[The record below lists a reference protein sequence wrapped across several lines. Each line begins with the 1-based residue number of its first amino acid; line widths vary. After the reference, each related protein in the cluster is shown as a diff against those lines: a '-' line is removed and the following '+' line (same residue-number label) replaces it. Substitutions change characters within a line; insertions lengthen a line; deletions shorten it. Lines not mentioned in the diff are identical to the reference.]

1 MTTRNLHDANAVPVH
16 SLALAPHHALA
27 HAHTHA
33 HAHPPGSPRRPRHN
47 NYMNMRIRTGNDSR
61 GPPHTICI
69 NSSTSTRA
77 RTLPRLP
84 VPPSPHHSRP
94 ALRPSIHLPA
104 LGLCRRLLV
113 TPHGRARSLFLLV
126 PLSRYLLT
134 YAPLALR
141 LPRSVLRHVRA
152 PAAHTLTL
160 PPRSSQ
166 LSHLSLSPLSLSPP
180 MHTATARYLLLSHV
194 LVYFAM

>member
-1 MTTRNLHDANAVPVH
+1 
-16 SLALAPHHALA
+16 
-27 HAHTHA
+27 
-33 HAHPPGSPRRPRHN
+33 
-47 NYMNMRIRTGNDSR
+47 MNMRIRTGNDSR

-84 VPPSPHHSRP
+84 VPPSPHHYRP

-113 TPHGRARSLFLLV
+113 TPHGRARSLYSS
-126 PLSRYLLT
+126 PSLSLLT

-141 LPRSVLRHVRA
+141 LPRSVPRHVRA
-152 PAAHTLTL
+152 SVAHTLTL

-166 LSHLSLSPLSLSPP
+166 LSHLSLSFPPLSRRPCTLQPPVTYCSHMFSYTSPC
-180 MHTATARYLLLSHV
+180 RIV
-194 LVYFAM
+194 LPVI